1 MHNKVRFIFLSKKKT
16 KKKTTIEFSIYARM
30 DRLET
35 TAGYLKPGMVF
46 PLSENQN
53 SVRET
58 SSCLMNNNIPQLL
71 IAFCIIDGNGN
82 LI

>member
-1 MHNKVRFIFLSKKKT
+1 
-16 KKKTTIEFSIYARM
+16 M

>member
-1 MHNKVRFIFLSKKKT
+1 
-16 KKKTTIEFSIYARM
+16 M

-46 PLSENQN
+46 PLLENQN